1 MPTAPRVHQIHV
13 LEFPLVDVVTVAVAV
28 EFVEDVQFIEQLMVP
43 FNVGDITGE
52 VVFNDGDIT
61 GEVVFNDGDITGE
74 VVFNDGDIT
83 GEVVFNDGDIT
94 GEVVFNDGDITGEVV
109 FIDGDIAGE
118 MEATGGVPHAAA
130 AHIWKEYSQVSSS
143 ETEMISPLG
152 LEGSQPIFKM
162 VDLGFKAQLVPLE

>member
-61 GEVVFNDGDITGE
+61 GEVVFNVGDITGE

>member
-94 GEVVFNDGDITGEVV
+94 GEVVF
-109 FIDGDIAGE
+109 IDGDIAGE

-143 ETEMISPLG
+143 ETEMIPPLG

-162 VDLGFKAQLVPLE
+162 VGLGFKAQSVPLE

>member
-43 FNVGDITGE
+43 FNV
-52 VVFNDGDIT
+52 
-61 GEVVFNDGDITGE
+61 
-74 VVFNDGDIT
+74 GDIT

>member
-74 VVFNDGDIT
+74 VVFIDGDIT
-83 GEVVFNDGDIT
+83 GEVVFIDGDIT

>member
-74 VVFNDGDIT
+74 VVF
-83 GEVVFNDGDIT
+83 
-94 GEVVFNDGDITGEVV
+94 
-109 FIDGDIAGE
+109 IDGDIAGE

-130 AHIWKEYSQVSSS
+130 AHILNYLVNTKYYTKE
-143 ETEMISPLG
+143 T
-152 LEGSQPIFKM
+152 K
-162 VDLGFKAQLVPLE
+162 QLTGKNIRKCHLQKQK

>member
-43 FNVGDITGE
+43 FNV
-52 VVFNDGDIT
+52 
-61 GEVVFNDGDITGE
+61 GDITGE

>member
-94 GEVVFNDGDITGEVV
+94 GEVVF
-109 FIDGDIAGE
+109 IDGDIAGE

-130 AHIWKEYSQVSSS
+130 AHILNYLVNTKYYTKE
-143 ETEMISPLG
+143 T
-152 LEGSQPIFKM
+152 K
-162 VDLGFKAQLVPLE
+162 QLTGKNIRKCHLQKQK

>member
-1 MPTAPRVHQIHV
+1 
-13 LEFPLVDVVTVAVAV
+13 
-28 EFVEDVQFIEQLMVP
+28 
-43 FNVGDITGE
+43 
-52 VVFNDGDIT
+52 
-61 GEVVFNDGDITGE
+61 
-74 VVFNDGDIT
+74 
-83 GEVVFNDGDIT
+83 VFNDGDIT

>member
-74 VVFNDGDIT
+74 VVFI
-83 GEVVFNDGDIT
+83 DGDIT

>member
-162 VDLGFKAQLVPLE
+162 VDLGFKEQLVPLE